1 MAFFKS
7 KSILTNAVQE
17 YEDFEKSLCIAEP
30 TERKAYM
37 YLLVNRSLKLT
48 PGKVASQV
56 GHAVEKLV
64 ETCNK
69 KQSYKIY
76 LRNGTPKIV
85 LSVPSEEEFI
95 SILDKTKHLFKVY
108 VVDEGL
114 TQCTE
119 NSVTV
124 VGFEPIFESKKPD
137 VFNKLSLYNK

>member
-1 MAFFKS
+1 MAFFQS

-17 YEDFEKSLCIAEP
+17 YEDFENSLCICES
-30 TERKAYM
+30 TEKKAYM

-48 PGKVASQV
+48 PGKIASQV
-56 GHAVEKLV
+56 GHAVEKIV
-64 ETCNK
+64 TTCNK
-69 KQSYKIY
+69 KQSYKTY

-108 VVDEGL
+108 IVDEGL
-114 TQCTE
+114 TQCKE